1 MPISKKDRIQREHKK
16 ADKAGTRAPV
26 KANGLPVK
34 APKPTSIT
42 RRLRSSKCKRH
53 FDIRGALASYMPYPR
68 AIRYTCTLSW
78 TRFDYA
84 GLIPQAR
91 ITSYALASDVASN
104 DIETSL
110 AAVSQSVSVG
120 TTHYKRLPCCGLDA
134 VYKIQQDDSHL
145 FSSPL
150 VCDSQ
155 RNNVRACLA
164 RLRSIGTGERIRD
177 ADMGTPA
184 SPVRC
189 QHTLTYQKISSR
201 MDIKTCC
208 LIWISFTDL
217 SSFARA
223 VSVFDHPSR
232 AKVPDLQHI
241 TAERHLS
248 HGYWRDT
255 RCRRTGP
262 DYCILNNIRFQ
273 VVRICIAQNPNLF
286 HVNKFAFSSHRSC
299 CSPLRLNPGNCL
311 LAGWLVEVIACS
323 LVPSY

>member
-1 MPISKKDRIQREHKK
+1 MR
-16 ADKAGTRAPV
+16 
-26 KANGLPVK
+26 LPAK
-34 APKPTSIT
+34 QCSCLSCTST
-42 RRLRSSKCKRH
+42 LYRHRRTHSRCGH
-53 FDIRGALASYMPYPR
+53 G
-68 AIRYTCTLSW
+68 
-78 TRFDYA
+78 
-84 GLIPQAR
+84 
-91 ITSYALASDVASN
+91 
-104 DIETSL
+104 L
-110 AAVSQSVSVG
+110 AAPWS
-120 TTHYKRLPCCGLDA
+120 C
-134 VYKIQQDDSHL
+134 DDEIK
-145 FSSPL
+145 FETMDPAYT
-150 VCDSQ
+150 
-155 RNNVRACLA
+155 NA
-164 RLRSIGTGERIRD
+164 
-177 ADMGTPA
+177 GTPA